1 MTLDQFKKII
11 LGKFPDAIFE
21 TSRYLPGVTYVSFG
35 KDVCIATLSFK
46 DKTWG
51 LTGIFMPN
59 PNDRIPHISS
69 NRQKELKLMVNLLGA
84 YEYQVHPNADRT
96 VRLVTPIAMWVDEC
110 DPEDTPLNSNN
121 ELADSYLELKE
132 RGLTAPVKVNLN
144 F

>member
-1 MTLDQFKKII
+1 MNLEQFRSII
-11 LGKFPDAIFE
+11 SAKFPNAVFE

-35 KDVCIATLSFK
+35 KSACIATLSFK
-46 DKTWG
+46 DKIWG

-69 NRQKELKLMVNLLGA
+69 NRQKDLELMVNLLGE
-84 YEYQVHPNADRT
+84 YEYQVHPNADQT
-96 VRLVTPIAMWVDEC
+96 VRLETPIAMWMDDC
-110 DPEDTPLNSNN
+110 DPEDTPWNDNN

-132 RGLTAPVKVNLN
+132 RGLTAPVKVKLN

>member
-1 MTLDQFKKII
+1 MTLQQFQRII
-11 LGKFPDAIFE
+11 SEKFPGAVFE

-35 KDVCIATLSFK
+35 KSACIATLSFK
-46 DKTWG
+46 DKIWG

-69 NRQKELKLMVNLLGA
+69 NRQKDLKLIVNLLVE
-84 YEYQVHPNADRT
+84 YEYKVHPNADRT
-96 VRLVTPIAMWVDEC
+96 VRLATPIAMWIDEL
-110 DPEDTPLNSNN
+110 DPEDTPWNDNN

-132 RGLTAPVKVNLN
+132 RGLTAPIRVKLD